1 MSILQ
6 NNSKES
12 QCYVNPLNKFFKK
25 LQLKRC
31 ITRAGFKKKRG
42 PSAND
47 MIIGAIS
54 SGFIAENLHA
64 AATSSAGNLL
74 PVCESSM
81 YRFMEGTNGNWEQLS
96 LNVAHEA
103 YKK

>member
-12 QCYVNPLNKFFKK
+12 QCYVNPLCKFFKK

-42 PSAND
+42 
-47 MIIGAIS
+47 
-54 SGFIAENLHA
+54 
-64 AATSSAGNLL
+64 
-74 PVCESSM
+74 
-81 YRFMEGTNGNWEQLS
+81 
-96 LNVAHEA
+96 
-103 YKK
+103 